1 MDAASKIKTMKEE
14 IQSLD
19 DEQTKMERHINEL
32 KGLVE
37 EKKKKQIKI
46 EALKKAEAAE
56 LLAEL

>member
-46 EALKKAEAAE
+46 EALKKAEAE